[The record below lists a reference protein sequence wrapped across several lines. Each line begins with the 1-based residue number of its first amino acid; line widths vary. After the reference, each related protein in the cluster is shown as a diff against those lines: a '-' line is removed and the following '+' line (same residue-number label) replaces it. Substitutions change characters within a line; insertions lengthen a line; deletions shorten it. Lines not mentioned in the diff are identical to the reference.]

1 MPLAKRRNVRARKNV
16 IVIGIKPE
24 GCALSMELRMNDGRQ
39 GFAMR
44 NEPDLEDLLLDDI
57 MAPVLRSAHVTPD
70 DLRRQLAAALR
81 GVSLARGRGRDD

>member
-1 MPLAKRRNVRARKNV
+1 
-16 IVIGIKPE
+16 
-24 GCALSMELRMNDGRQ
+24 MNDGRQ